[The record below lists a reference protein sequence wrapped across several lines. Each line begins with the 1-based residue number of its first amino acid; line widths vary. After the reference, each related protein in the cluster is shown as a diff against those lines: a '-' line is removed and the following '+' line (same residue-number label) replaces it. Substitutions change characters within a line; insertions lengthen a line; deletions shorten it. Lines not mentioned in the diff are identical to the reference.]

1 MKYYIEIGGE
11 TELPIVWNDDR
22 VSAYVCFS
30 TGEADIED
38 CIEKNGVL
46 YASYETLD
54 VGVEG
59 HTIDVIDAQGISC
72 THVIPEG
79 NYGLHPT
86 LASITEADFNKI

>member
-1 MKYYIEIGGE
+1 MKYYIEIGEE
-11 TELPIVWNDDR
+11 TELPLVWDDDR

-59 HTIDVIDAQGISC
+59 YMIDVIDAQGAPC

-79 NYGLHPT
+79 RYGQHPT
-86 LASITEADFNKI
+86 LTSLTQSEFDAL